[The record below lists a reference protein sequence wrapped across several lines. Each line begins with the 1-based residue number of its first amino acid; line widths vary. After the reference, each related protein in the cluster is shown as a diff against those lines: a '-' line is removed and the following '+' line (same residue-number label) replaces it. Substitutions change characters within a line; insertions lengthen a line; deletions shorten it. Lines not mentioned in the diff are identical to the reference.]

1 MGMCL
6 NVRSRSFSGFASKYL
21 ILQGFRVNVR
31 SNLGSDLTQ
40 HSCHLYQA
48 FQFRD
53 LHIPGIVLALMVH
66 VRIYRH
72 VHLIATCILSLQ
84 RFIPMCNLYV
94 YTLMS
99 LQR

>member
-31 SNLGSDLTQ
+31 SNSSPVSTQ

-72 VHLIATCILSLQ
+72 VHLIVTTIY
-84 RFIPMCNLYV
+84 PYV
-94 YTLMS
+94 
-99 LQR
+99 